1 MEQQH
6 HDDNVGKR
14 INRSSATTRDTDLE
28 TRCVV
33 LDGLVD
39 EVLGTLA
46 QKDIAELRRACHYI
60 ANGRTGLLEDAVDLR

>member
-1 MEQQH
+1 M
-6 HDDNVGKR
+6 
-14 INRSSATTRDTDLE
+14 
-28 TRCVV
+28 V